1 MILSFI
7 ESVFVEVFSFGI
19 PLVTQNAKCVSLS
32 NEQRLARPPL
42 INLNPNE
49 LCYYPFIVNLDIFSG
64 WCNTLNDPPAMAF
77 YSSNRIRDPKIQ
89 V

>member
-1 MILSFI
+1 MILSLI

-19 PLVTQNAKCVSLS
+19 PLVIQNAKYVSLS

-64 WCNTLNDPPAMAF
+64 WCNTLNDSPAMA
-77 YSSNRIRDPKIQ
+77 YSSNRICDPKIQ